1 VLLKLALSAVEIV
14 EEVAFGNTALRF
26 GIEGVCL
33 ALDSSSTSS
42 LTAGG
47 KEYTENYCMAIAYR
61 PLKSPASKLF
71 AVT

>member
-1 VLLKLALSAVEIV
+1 MILLRLEENIL
-14 EEVAFGNTALRF
+14 EEVAFGNIALRF

-33 ALDSSSTSS
+33 ALDSSNTSS
-42 LTAGG
+42 LIAEEKECTANH
-47 KEYTENYCMAIAYR
+47 YMVIVYR